1 MSPMAK
7 DVIRKLAA
15 RIHRDPTAATIED
28 ARKLAAAVLML
39 VDGRLPARA
48 A

>member
-1 MSPMAK
+1 MAK

-15 RIHRDPTAATIED
+15 RVHRDPTSANVED
-28 ARKLAAAVLML
+28 AKKLAAAVLML
-39 VDGRLPARA
+39 VDGRLPRA